1 MGSIIDLNF
10 ETFTF
15 EIKAKVVKDHFC
27 VSNVKDSIPK
37 SHILGFDEKEIE
49 HVNKGDYKA
58 SKHVESWAK
67 NAFNE
72 WRAFCGFNMKKSSVD
87 FSKDENFVMDIVDML
102 SCFVLQVA

>member
-58 SKHVESWAK
+58 SKHVE
-67 NAFNE
+67 